1 MIRPELLNILSC
13 PETHQRLNE
22 ATAQLVEKFNARIAA
37 GELRNRKGEI
47 VAKMT
52 SALIRSDGKAAYPV
66 YGKLPILLIDES
78 FAV

>member
-1 MIRPELLNILSC
+1 MIRPELLNILCC
-13 PETHQRLNE
+13 PETHQPLTE
-22 ATAQLVEKFNARIAA
+22 ASAEQVEKFNARIAA
-37 GELRNRKGEI
+37 SELRNRKGEV

-52 SALIRSDGKAAYPV
+52 GALIRSDGKAAYPV